1 MSYLNDNPQ
10 QRKCRVR
17 DFLLNNPIFIRLAAG
32 HLKASVFCYADDDA
46 GRPGSS
52 IAGRL

>member
-1 MSYLNDNPQ
+1 M
-10 QRKCRVR
+10 R

-32 HLKASVFCYADDDA
+32 HLKASVFRCADDAA
-46 GRPGSS
+46 GHPGPG